1 MADLRLP
8 DQSKSPTPPRKS
20 DGSNAP
26 GDPKQSEKRAR
37 AMMGVA
43 VVVLGMLAFIQL
55 TATTRTPPQIRYD
68 EFKSRLRNGEIE
80 EVWIGSDRIAG
91 RARRAPANATPAQ
104 PQHAQPQQPGSA
116 PVVVPPATRLT
127 PLPRS
132 SGPGPDF
139 ETIRIGDDKELI
151 PLLEAQHV
159 RMSGV
164 PERGGTWWFLLSA
177 APIVLL
183 VLAWRSMMKRA
194 SAQQSSVLAFGKSKG
209 KVAGESEIKVR
220 FDDVA
225 GVEEAKEELREIVE
239 FLRSPEKFT
248 RLGAKIP
255 KGVLLVGPPGTG
267 KTLLA
272 RAVAGEAGVPFFSIS
287 GSEFVEMFVGVGAAR
302 VRDMFEQAQQHAPC
316 IVFIDELDALGRSR
330 GANIVGTNE
339 EREQTLNQLLVEMD
353 GFAVNKGVI
362 IMAATN
368 RPEILD
374 PALLRPGRFDRQ
386 VLVDRPDRR
395 GREAILKVHAR
406 EVRLDPDVD
415 LADIAARTP
424 GFAGADLAN
433 IINEAALLAARR
445 NRQSV
450 KREDLIEAIDRVVAG
465 LEKKSRLI
473 TPEERV
479 RVAYHESGHA
489 IVGEVLPGAE
499 KTAKISIVPR
509 GVAALGYT
517 MHLPTEDRYI
527 MTEGELKARLAAM
540 LGGRAAEKIIF
551 GDLSTGASNDLAQAT
566 ELAREMVTQFGM
578 SDRIG
583 PVTLARTRRPA
594 FLPHDVT
601 PMDTREHGDRFA
613 NAIDEE
619 VRRIVEDAERR
630 ALETLGLRRAVLEHL
645 AKMLIEKEYID
656 GDDLR
661 RLLDEARRP
670 TGEPAQPTPGP
681 NGGGAMPRGEA
692 PRDSGDAST
701 RVTRH

>member
-8 DQSKSPTPPRKS
+8 ESRKRNTTPPTPDGKRPPGESPT
-20 DGSNAP
+20 N
-26 GDPKQSEKRAR
+26 EKRAR
-37 AMMGVA
+37 TMMGVA
-43 VVVLGMLAFIQL
+43 VVVLGLLAFVQL
-55 TATTRTPPQIRYD
+55 TSASRTPPQIRYD
-68 EFKSRLRNGEIE
+68 EFKSRVRNGEIE
-80 EVWIGSDRIAG
+80 EVWIGSDRITG
-91 RARRAPANATPAQ
+91 RAHRAPAATPA
-104 PQHAQPQQPGSA
+104 PAPAATPA
-116 PVVVPPATRLT
+116 PVTAPPATRLT

-132 SGPGPDF
+132 QGPGPDF
-139 ETIRIGDDKELI
+139 ETVRIGDDKELI
-151 PLLEAQHV
+151 SLLEANHV

-164 PERGGTWWFLLSA
+164 PERGGMWMFLLTI
-177 APIVLL
+177 APIALL
-183 VLAWRSMMKRA
+183 VFAWRSMMKRA
-194 SAQQSSVLAFGKSKG
+194 QSQQSSVLAFGKSKG
-209 KVAGESEIKVR
+209 KVAGESEITVR
-220 FDDVA
+220 FADVA
-225 GVEEAKEELREIVE
+225 GVEEAKEELQEIVE
-239 FLRSPEKFT
+239 FLRHPEKFT

-267 KTLLA
+267 KTLLS
-272 RAVAGEAGVPFFSIS
+272 RAVAGEAGVPFFNIS

-330 GANIVGTNE
+330 GANVMGTNE

-353 GFAVNKGVI
+353 GFAANKGVI

-395 GREAILKVHAR
+395 GREAILRVHAR
-406 EVRLDPDVD
+406 EVKLDADVD

-445 NRQSV
+445 DHQTV
-450 KREDLIEAIDRVVAG
+450 KREDLTEAIDRVVAG
-465 LEKKSRLI
+465 LEKKSRII
-473 TPEERV
+473 TPEERI

-527 MTEGELKARLAAM
+527 ITEGELKARLAAM
-540 LGGRAAEKIIF
+540 LGGRAAEKIAF
-551 GDLSTGASNDLAQAT
+551 GDLSTGASNDLSRAT

-578 SDRIG
+578 SERIG
-583 PVTLARTRRPA
+583 PVTIARNRRAA
-594 FLPHDVT
+594 FIPT
-601 PMDTREHGDRFA
+601 EAGGTSGESGDRVA
-613 NAIDEE
+613 NAVDEE
-619 VRRIVEDAERR
+619 VRRIVEESEKR
-630 ALETLGLRRAVLEHL
+630 ALEALESRRGALEHI
-645 AKMLIEKEYID
+645 AKVLIEKEYLD
-656 GDDLR
+656 GDELR
-661 RLLDEARRP
+661 RLLLEARSPSGTPIGGTSAIPGARE
-670 TGEPAQPTPGP
+670 TEPPAASGS
-681 NGGGAMPRGEA
+681 NGAR
-692 PRDSGDAST
+692 ASRESAE
-701 RVTRH
+701 RVSRV